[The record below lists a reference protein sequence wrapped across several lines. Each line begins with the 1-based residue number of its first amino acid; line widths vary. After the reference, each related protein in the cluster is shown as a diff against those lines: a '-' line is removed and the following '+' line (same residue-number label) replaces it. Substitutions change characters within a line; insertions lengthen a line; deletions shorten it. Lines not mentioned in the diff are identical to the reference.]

1 MKDISPTNA
10 AFIGL
15 MVGLFLTSI
24 TFVIFDS
31 DKQKESRTVLRM
43 TLEDGRRLHF
53 PLSPQ
58 DEALVD
64 RNGGEIKIKSLEFR
78 RKE

>member
-1 MKDISPTNA
+1 MKELSLQVA
-10 AFIGL
+10 ALIGL
-15 MVGLFLTSI
+15 VAGIFLASGTYLL
-24 TFVIFDS
+24 FDS